1 VSDAH
6 LTVLLSSLVLFC
18 EDLRALINAVIVVML
33 NGRLAGKG

>member
-1 VSDAH
+1 MMLILPYCYRH
-6 LTVLLSSLVLFC
+6 LYSFC